1 VKLFEKI
8 LQAALSSYNKNL
20 MYVSLQFKL
29 QLNDPDRKKLLEL
42 MRKQSSAIRS
52 AYKLLKDKNS
62 HNQIYQKLRQLFPDL
77 PTKYIDSA
85 IYKAKQYPTDKK
97 VVFGGKALF
106 EKLCKN
112 REEKSREKLKR
123 KWKELR
129 QGTLISVGSKA
140 DKGNRLIRFE
150 SINGELLLR
159 ITVGERKFIYAKV
172 LRKPSNPKDK
182 WNMFLAMLQ
191 TSWQSKV
198 YFLYTVELKLRDGEI
213 YGNISFEV
221 PTPEVWLTKEYGVI
235 AIDTNASP
243 LHLALAEV
251 SPDGNLLSYQT
262 ISLHELIGL
271 SKNQKEYQ
279 EWLIAHKVVDI
290 AKEKGKAIAMENLK
304 KVNKGFRGNG
314 KAKLRKRLH
323 HWNFKS
329 LLSKIERTARLN
341 GVEVIKVNPAFTS
354 VIGALKY
361 APQFGID
368 KDIAGAYVIGR
379 RALGFKEEVPEN
391 YLKLL
396 SDREYLE
403 YAIYTYEKKE
413 KELKEKLKKETNQYK
428 RNAINSELKQV
439 QKAKELLLEKLK
451 SLQSEPSSCEGAKGR
466 NPKRG
471 ETKKVSQSAWQVLKV
486 ALVLP
491 LLGKFFVRDFS
502 PLKPVI
508 VEGEWQRRASR
519 LVPLEVGG
527 DVPMRDF
534 SNSLSPLFL
543 TPSST
548 PP

>member
-1 VKLFEKI
+1 
-8 LQAALSSYNKNL
+8 

-29 QLNDPDRKKLLEL
+29 QLNGPDRKKLLEL

-52 AYKLLKDKNS
+52 AYKLLKTKNS
-62 HNQIYQKLRQLFPDL
+62 HSQIYQKLRQLFPDL

-106 EKLCKN
+106 ERLCKN
-112 REEKSREKLKR
+112 RDKKSREKLKR
-123 KWKELR
+123 KWKEQR

-172 LRKPSNPKDK
+172 LREPSNAKDK

-191 TSWQSKV
+191 TSWQSKA
-198 YFLYTVELKLRDGEI
+198 YFPYTVELKLRDGEI
-213 YGNISFEV
+213 YGNVSFEV
-221 PTPEVWLTKEYGVI
+221 PTPEIWLTKEYGVV

-251 SPDGNLLSYQT
+251 SSDGNLLSYRT
-262 ISLHELIGL
+262 ISLHEFMSY
-271 SKNQKEYQ
+271 SKNRRDYE
-279 EWLIAHKVVDI
+279 EWLLAHKIVEI
-290 AKEKGKAIAMENLK
+290 AKEKGKAIAIENLK
-304 KVNKGFRGNG
+304 KVNRGYRGDG

-323 HWNFKS
+323 HWNFKG
-329 LLSKIERTARLN
+329 LLSKIERTAKLN

-361 APQFGID
+361 SPQFGID
-368 KDIAGAYVIGR
+368 KDIASAYVIGR
-379 RALGFKEEVPEN
+379 RTLGFKEEIPEN

-396 SDREYLE
+396 LNKEYLE
-403 YAIYTYEKKE
+403 YAIYTYEEKE
-413 KELKEKLKKETNQYK
+413 KELKEKLKKGSNQYK
-428 RNAINSELKQV
+428 QKAIRSELKRV
-439 QKAKELLLEKLK
+439 QTEKEMLFRRLQ
-451 SLQSEPSSCEGAKGR
+451 SLQSEPSSCEGAEGR
-466 NPKRG
+466 NPKQG
-471 ETKKVSQSAWQVLKV
+471 ETKKVSQSAWQVLRV
-486 ALVLP
+486 AFVLP

-502 PLKPVI
+502 PLKSVMI
-508 VEGEWQRRASR
+508 EGKWQRRASR

-527 DVPMRDF
+527 TSR
-534 SNSLSPLFL
+534 
-543 TPSST
+543 
-548 PP
+548 

>member
-29 QLNDPDRKKLLEL
+29 QLNGPDRKKLLEL

-62 HNQIYQKLRQLFPDL
+62 HNQIYQRLRQLFPDL

-85 IYKAKQYPTDKK
+85 IYKAKQYPTGKK

-106 EKLCKN
+106 ERLCKN
-112 REEKSREKLKR
+112 RDKKSREKLKR
-123 KWKELR
+123 KWKEQR

-213 YGNISFEV
+213 YGSVSFEV

-314 KAKLRKRLH
+314 KANLRKRLH

-379 RALGFKEEVPEN
+379 RALGFKEEVSEN

-396 SDREYLE
+396 SDKEYLE

-439 QKAKELLLEKLK
+439 QKAKDLLLDKLK
-451 SLQSEPSSCEGAKGR
+451 SLQDEPSSCEGADGK
-466 NPKRG
+466 NSNSHQK
-471 ETKKVSQSAWQVLKV
+471 AWQVLKS
-486 ALVLP
+486 AFVLP

-502 PLKPVI
+502 DMAKA
-508 VEGEWQRRASR
+508 GK
-519 LVPLEVGG
+519 
-527 DVPMRDF
+527 
-534 SNSLSPLFL
+534 
-543 TPSST
+543 
-548 PP
+548 